1 MKQTKTKSER
11 RQIFVSKEAHIAL
24 KELSAKLDRSMYD
37 VANEII
43 TKRVGEVKNGAM
55 PKTGLTK
62 PANFCAQKARKQN
75 ER

>member
-11 RQIFVSKEAHIAL
+11 RQIVVSKESHLAL

-43 TKRVGEVKNGAM
+43 NKRVEESKNG
-55 PKTGLTK
+55 K
-62 PANFCAQKARKQN
+62 
-75 ER
+75 